1 MEIIAILKNYLIY
14 LISIAAAMLILFFLY
29 AFIKIILIEKIKFY
43 YSLKL
48 HKLTSGKRLQK
59 LHFLKKRKL
68 IKQLINSQDVE
79 PNGNKGTGK
88 TTINVLRSSLKQKN
102 YMKYINKNKMYYEI
116 MKPQEM
122 KYIDYCKKNNNIPF
136 LFANVELKNHF
147 TGATAGDYNK
157 SGKTGCAWY
166 LITQQRPH
174 FYPAFI
180 TITETADF
188 LPKSLVYNDKKN
200 PDTQFL
206 PSLRDTFNKSRHLD
220 YFFTFDSLAQKDYYK
235 GIRSTS
241 PTTIDMLYT
250 KFYLPIHFK
259 IVKQLKMQYNFL
271 KNGIIAYYLYKLK
284 NDYYLGKKYFIKK
297 NEIKY
302 HYKNFESFKTSLIV
316 DKNKLFKNVK
326 FNHKD
331 FYKFESKHYK
341 KEYAEKHKNAVK
353 GS

>member
-1 MEIIAILKNYLIY
+1 MEIISILQKYLIY

-29 AFIKIILIEKIKFY
+29 AFIKIIFIEKIKFY
-43 YSLKL
+43 YNLKL
-48 HKLTSGKRLQK
+48 HKLTSGNRLQK
-59 LHFLKKRKL
+59 LHFFKKRKL
-68 IKQLINSQDVE
+68 VKNLINSQDVE

-88 TTINVLRSSLKQKN
+88 TTINVLRSSLKQKH
-102 YMKYINKNKMYYEI
+102 YMQYIKKNKMYYKI

-122 KYIDYCKKNNNIPF
+122 NYIKSCQNNNNIPF
-136 LFANVELKNHF
+136 LFANVELKDPF

-157 SGKTGCAWY
+157 GGKVGCAWH

-200 PDTQFL
+200 PDTQLL
-206 PSLRDTFNKSRHLD
+206 PDLKDTFNKSRHLNF
-220 YFFTFDSLAQKDYYK
+220 YFTFDSLRQKEYYK
-235 GIRSTS
+235 GIRNTT

-250 KFYLPIHFK
+250 KFYLPINFK
-259 IVKQLKMQYNFL
+259 IVKQIKMQYNFL
-271 KNGIIAYYLYKLK
+271 KTGLKAYYFYKFK
-284 NDYYLGKKYFIKK
+284 NDYSIGKIYFTKK
-297 NEIKY
+297 NAIKY
-302 HYKNFESFKTSLIV
+302 HYSNLQSFKTSLII
-316 DKNKLFKNVK
+316 DNNKLFKNVK
-326 FNHKD
+326 FSYKD

-341 KEYAEKHKNAVK
+341 REYAEKHKNAAK